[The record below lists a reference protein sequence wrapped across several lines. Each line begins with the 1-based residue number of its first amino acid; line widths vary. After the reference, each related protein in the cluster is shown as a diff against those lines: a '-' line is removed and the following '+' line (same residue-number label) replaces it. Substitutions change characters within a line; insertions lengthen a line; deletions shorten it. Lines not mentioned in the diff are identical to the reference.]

1 MNKEHIRNFCII
13 AHIDHG
19 KSTLADRLLEMT
31 GTVST
36 REMKAQILDQMDLER
51 ERGITIK
58 LQPVRMYYREGSA
71 TYMLNLIDTPGH
83 VDFSYEVSRSLAAV
97 EGAVLLVDATQGIQA
112 QTIANLYFALEQ
124 NLTIIP
130 VINKIDLPGAR
141 REATADEITSLL
153 GCSLDDILYVSGKT
167 GEGVDVLLSALV
179 ARIPPPQSTST
190 AKFRALIFDSV
201 YDEYRGVVAYVRVID
216 GSLHKE
222 DQILFM
228 RTRATGRAVEIG
240 ILTPKFKSADSLN
253 AGEIGYIATGLKS
266 IKECRVGDTITR
278 VTDTDIPALPGYKE
292 MKPMVFAGIFSKDG
306 DEFKRLRDAI
316 EKLKLND
323 VAFTY
328 EPEHSLALGY
338 GFRCGFLG
346 MLHLEIIKERLQR
359 EYGLDVIVTVPSV
372 AYHVLQKNNETLTI
386 RGPLELPDENEIL
399 SIEEPWVSLDV
410 ITPESTIGPIMA
422 LVSEKKGI
430 YLDTEYLGGETQVAS
445 RRVILRFDIPL
456 NGIVVDFYDSL
467 KSISAGYA
475 SMNYEVKDYRKADVV
490 RMDFIVG
497 PSKVEELALIVYR
510 DEAYRR
516 GKKIV
521 ETLKESLP
529 RQQFE
534 IKIQAAIG
542 AKVIAAERISAF
554 RKDVTAGLY
563 GGDVT
568 RKQKLLA
575 KQKKGKKRMQSS
587 GSVEIPTDTYLSIL
601 KR

>member
-1 MNKEHIRNFCII
+1 MHQELIRNFCII

-19 KSTLADRLLEMT
+19 KSTLADRLLEVT
-31 GTVST
+31 GTISS
-36 REMKAQILDQMDLER
+36 REMKAQLLDQMDIER

-58 LQPVRMYYREGSA
+58 LQPVRMHYTEKGT

-97 EGAVLLVDATQGIQA
+97 EGTVLLVDATQGIQA

-141 REATADEITSLL
+141 RDETASEIMSLL
-153 GCSLDDILYVSGKT
+153 GCSREDILFVSGKT
-167 GEGVDVLLSALV
+167 GEGVSELLSEIIT
-179 ARIPPPQSTST
+179 RIPPPHSTS
-190 AKFRALIFDSV
+190 AARFRALIFDSV
-201 YDEYRGVVAYVRVID
+201 FDEYRGVVAYVRVID
-216 GSLHKE
+216 GTLGRDDAIAFK
-222 DQILFM
+222 
-228 RTRATGRAVEIG
+228 RTGATARAVEVG
-240 ILTPKFKSADSLN
+240 ILTPKYKNMQSLN

-278 VTDTDIPALPGYKE
+278 TADVDAPVLPGYKE

-306 DEFKRLRDAI
+306 DEFKQLRDAI

-346 MLHLEIIKERLQR
+346 MLHLEIIKERLNR
-359 EYGLDVIVTVPSV
+359 EYDLDVIVTVPSV
-372 AYHVLQKNNETLTI
+372 AYHVIKKGSETLTI
-386 RGPLELPDENEIL
+386 RGPLELPDESAIDW
-399 SIEEPWVSLDV
+399 IEEPWVALDV
-410 ITPESTIGPIMA
+410 ISAESTIGPIMS
-422 LVSEKKGI
+422 LVAEKKGI
-430 YLDTEYLGGETQVAS
+430 YLDTEYLGGSHHTGA

-456 NGIVVDFYDSL
+456 TGIIIDFYDSL
-467 KSISAGYA
+467 KSISSGYA
-475 SMNYEVKDYRKADVV
+475 SMNYEIKDYRKADVV
-490 RMDFIVG
+490 RLDIIVG
-497 PSKVEELALIVYR
+497 PTKVEELATIVYS

-521 ETLKESLP
+521 ETLKSSLP

-534 IKIQAAIG
+534 IKLQAAVGSKI
-542 AKVIAAERISAF
+542 IAAERISAF

-587 GSVEIPTDTYLSIL
+587 GSVEIPTDTFMSIL

>member
-1 MNKEHIRNFCII
+1 MNQNNIRNFCII

-19 KSTLADRLLEMT
+19 KSTLADRLLEIT
-31 GTVST
+31 GTISH
-36 REMKAQILDQMDLER
+36 REMKAQLLDQMDLER

-58 LQPVRMYYREGSA
+58 LQPVRMSYALDGVS
-71 TYMLNLIDTPGH
+71 YMLNLIDTPGH

-97 EGAVLLVDATQGIQA
+97 EGALLLVDATQGIQA

-124 NLTIIP
+124 RISIIP

-141 REATADEITSLL
+141 REETASEIISLL
-153 GCSLDDILYVSGKT
+153 GCSAQDIQYVSGKT
-167 GEGVDVLLSALV
+167 GEGVGDLLSAII
-179 ARIPPPQSTST
+179 ARIPAPRSTSD
-190 AKFRALIFDSV
+190 ARFRSLIFDSL

-216 GSLHKE
+216 GSLRKDDHIHFK
-222 DQILFM
+222 
-228 RTRATGRAVEIG
+228 TTGATGRAVDVG
-240 ILTPKFKSADSLN
+240 ILTPKFKSVESLH
-253 AGEIGYIATGLKS
+253 AGEIGAIATGLKS
-266 IKECRVGDTITR
+266 IKDCRVGDTI
-278 VTDTDIPALPGYKE
+278 VHVSDAAIPALPGYKE

-306 DEFKRLRDAI
+306 AEFKRLRDAI

-346 MLHLEIIKERLQR
+346 MLHLEIIKERISR

-372 AYHVLQKNNETLTI
+372 AYHVIRKGSEPMTI
-386 RGPLELPDENEIL
+386 RGPLELPDESAIDW
-399 SIEEPWVSLDV
+399 IEEPWVALD
-410 ITPESTIGPIMA
+410 IISPETVIGPIMS
-422 LVSEKKGI
+422 LITDKRGI
-430 YLDTEYLGGETQVAS
+430 YHTTEYLGGTHHTGA
-445 RRVILRFDIPL
+445 RRVIMRFDIPL
-456 NGIVVDFYDSL
+456 NGIIVDFYDSL
-467 KSISAGYA
+467 KSISSGYA
-475 SMNYEVKDYRKADVV
+475 SMNYDLKDYRKADVV
-490 RMDFIVG
+490 RMDIIVG
-497 PSKVEELALIVYR
+497 PSKVEELATIIYR

-534 IKIQAAIG
+534 IKLQAAIG
-542 AKVIAAERISAF
+542 SKIIAAERISAF

-587 GSVEIPTDTYLSIL
+587 GAVDIPTDTYMSIL